1 MSALGTAALGLGS
14 SIISSAF
21 GSLFGDNSA
30 KKQFKYQQE
39 LNREAFQHDVDMWNR
54 QNAYNTPSAQMERL
68 QAAGLN
74 PNLVY
79 GNGGATNTAN
89 NAPSYNAGSAPDVSS
104 ARAAAASL
112 ANQGFNTALNF
123 QMQQVQAANL
133 QADTELKNTQGQLN
147 QTNNEV
153 ALLDKYLKQNTVD
166 DNIRY
171 QLEKWKQDLV
181 LGRNQIKLGDQQ
193 FTLNMYQMKKLDA
206 ETGNIIANTKLTKLQ
221 AEEIAITLQ
230 YLPEVL
236 RSQIHLNNANAYKAI
251 QSGNLDIEKANTE
264 RTQQYLNTVT
274 SSLKVTE
281 NSLKKATFNDVVNNE
296 HFKSLSAKEQYDVLY
311 AFSWLKSYKDVFGSD
326 GIAGSVYNP
335 IMMNRLQPNFPVDNS
350 NHYDTEAEKAG
361 FKPNGD
367 GTYNYHGYRFK
378 RK

>member
-30 KKQFKYQQE
+30 KKQFKYQQQ

-89 NAPSYNAGSAPDVSS
+89 NAPTYNAGSAPDVSA
-104 ARAAAASL
+104 ARSAAASL

-123 QMQQVQAANL
+123 KLQQVQAANL
-133 QADTELKNTQGQLN
+133 QADTDLKQTQGQLN

-153 ALLDKYLKQNTVD
+153 ALIDKYLKQTTVD

-181 LGRNQIKLGDQQ
+181 LGRNQIKIGDQQ
-193 FTLNMYQMKKLDA
+193 ITLNQLQMKKLDA
-206 ETGNIIANTKLTKLQ
+206 EIGSILANTNLTKEQ
-221 AEEIAITLQ
+221 AEQVSIYNQ

-236 RSQIHLNNANAYKAI
+236 RSQISNNNANAYNAI
-251 QSGNLDIEKANTE
+251 QHGRLAVKQAETEQYRAFTEFARGDLVRSEADIKEIE
-264 RTQQYLNTVT
+264 QYIASHTID
-274 SSLKVTE
+274 
-281 NSLKKATFNDVVNNE
+281 DVIRSTR
-296 HFKSLSAKEQYDVLY
+296 FKSLTGEQQYYILRDFGVWKAMRDAFGADGALMGVGTLATSAAVNLTHSLTK
-311 AFSWLKSYKDVFGSD
+311 
-326 GIAGSVYNP
+326 
-335 IMMNRLQPNFPVDNS
+335 
-350 NHYDTEAEKAG
+350 
-361 FKPNGD
+361 
-367 GTYNYHGYRFK
+367 
-378 RK
+378 

>member
-1 MSALGTAALGLGS
+1 MGPLGTAAIGLGS
-14 SIISSAF
+14 SLISSAF
-21 GSLFGDNSA
+21 GSIFGNNSA
-30 KKQFKYQQE
+30 KQQFKYQQQ

-89 NAPSYNAGSAPDVSS
+89 NAPTYNAGSAPDVSS

-123 QMQQVQAANL
+123 QLQQVQAANL
-133 QADTELKNTQGQLN
+133 QADTELKQTQGQLN
-147 QTNNEV
+147 QTNNEL

-193 FTLNMYQMKKLDA
+193 FLLNQSQMKKLDA
-206 ETGNIIANTKLTKLQ
+206 EVGFVLANTKLTKEQ
-221 AEEIAITLQ
+221 AEQVSIYNQ

-236 RSQIHLNNANAYKAI
+236 RSQISANNANAYNAI
-251 QSGNLDIEKANTE
+251 QHGRLAVQQAVTEKYRAFTEFARGNLVRSEADIKEIEHYIASHTIDDIIADKHFQSLDRELQYNILLEFGASKAE
-264 RTQQYLNTVT
+264 REAYGYGEGAIGGIMTGIQTNLNNGV
-274 SSLKVTE
+274 
-281 NSLKKATFNDVVNNE
+281 NSLLEVVGIDTKAT
-296 HFKSLSAKEQYDVLY
+296 
-311 AFSWLKSYKDVFGSD
+311 
-326 GIAGSVYNP
+326 P
-335 IMMNRLQPNFPVDNS
+335 
-350 NHYDTEAEKAG
+350 
-361 FKPNGD
+361 
-367 GTYNYHGYRFK
+367 K

>member
-21 GSLFGDNSA
+21 GSIFGDNSA
-30 KKQFKYQQE
+30 KKQFKYQQQ

-89 NAPSYNAGSAPDVSS
+89 NAPTYNAGSAPDVSA
-104 ARAAAASL
+104 ARSAAASL
-112 ANQGFNTALNF
+112 ANQGFNTALNL

-133 QADTELKNTQGQLN
+133 QADTELKETQGKLN

-153 ALLDKYLKQNTVD
+153 ALIDKYLKQSTVD

-193 FTLNMYQMKKLDA
+193 IVLNEAQMRKLDA
-206 ETGNIIANTKLTKLQ
+206 EIDSIVENTNLTKAQ
-221 AEEIAITLQ
+221 AEQVSIYNQ

-236 RSQIHLNNANAYKAI
+236 RSQIASNNANAYNAI
-251 QSGNLDIEKANTE
+251 QHGRLAVKQAETEQYRAFTEFARGNLVRSEADIKEIE
-264 RTQQYLNTVT
+264 HYI
-274 SSLKVTE
+274 SSHTID
-281 NSLKKATFNDVVNNE
+281 DVIRST
-296 HFKSLSAKEQYDVLY
+296 HFKSLTGEQQYYILRDFGVWKAMRDAFGADGALMGVGTLATSAAVNLVHSLTK
-311 AFSWLKSYKDVFGSD
+311 
-326 GIAGSVYNP
+326 
-335 IMMNRLQPNFPVDNS
+335 
-350 NHYDTEAEKAG
+350 
-361 FKPNGD
+361 
-367 GTYNYHGYRFK
+367 
-378 RK
+378 

>member
-1 MSALGTAALGLGS
+1 MSALGTVALGLGS

-30 KKQFKYQQE
+30 KKQFKYQQQ

-89 NAPSYNAGSAPDVSS
+89 NAPTYNAGSAPDVSS

-123 QMQQVQAANL
+123 KLQQVQAANL
-133 QADTELKNTQGQLN
+133 QADTELKQSQGQLN

-153 ALLDKYLKQNTVD
+153 ALIDKYLKQTTVD

-181 LGRNQIKLGDQQ
+181 LGRNQIKIGDQQ
-193 FTLNMYQMKKLDA
+193 ITLNQLQMKKLDA
-206 ETGNIIANTKLTKLQ
+206 EIGNILANTNLTKEQ
-221 AEEIAITLQ
+221 AEQVSIYNQ

-236 RSQIHLNNANAYKAI
+236 RSQISNNNANAYNAI
-251 QSGNLDIEKANTE
+251 QQGRLAVKQAETEQYRAFTEFARGNLVRSEADIKEIE
-264 RTQQYLNTVT
+264 QYIASHTID
-274 SSLKVTE
+274 
-281 NSLKKATFNDVVNNE
+281 DVIRSTR
-296 HFKSLSAKEQYDVLY
+296 FKSLTGEQQYYILRDFGVWKAMRDAFGADGALMGVGTLATSAAVNLTRTLTK
-311 AFSWLKSYKDVFGSD
+311 
-326 GIAGSVYNP
+326 
-335 IMMNRLQPNFPVDNS
+335 
-350 NHYDTEAEKAG
+350 
-361 FKPNGD
+361 
-367 GTYNYHGYRFK
+367 
-378 RK
+378 

>member
-30 KKQFKYQQE
+30 KKQFKYQQQ

-89 NAPSYNAGSAPDVSS
+89 NAPTYNAGSAPDVSS

-123 QMQQVQAANL
+123 QLQQVQAANL
-133 QADTELKNTQGQLN
+133 QADTDLKQTQGQLN

-153 ALLDKYLKQNTVD
+153 ALIDKYLKQSTVD

-181 LGRNQIKLGDQQ
+181 LGRNQIKIGDQQ
-193 FTLNMYQMKKLDA
+193 ITLNQFQMKKLDA
-206 ETGNIIANTKLTKLQ
+206 EIGYILANTNLTKER
-221 AEEIAITLQ
+221 AEEVSIYNQ
-230 YLPEVL
+230 YLPDVL
-236 RSQIHLNNANAYKAI
+236 KSQISANNANAYNAI
-251 QSGNLDIEKANTE
+251 QHGRLAVKQAETEQYRAFTEFARGNLVRSEADIKDIEHYIASHTID
-264 RTQQYLNTVT
+264 
-274 SSLKVTE
+274 
-281 NSLKKATFNDVVNNE
+281 DVIRST
-296 HFKSLSAKEQYDVLY
+296 HFKSLTGEQQYYVLRDFGVWKAMRDAFGADGALMGVGTLATSAAVNLTRTLTK
-311 AFSWLKSYKDVFGSD
+311 
-326 GIAGSVYNP
+326 
-335 IMMNRLQPNFPVDNS
+335 
-350 NHYDTEAEKAG
+350 
-361 FKPNGD
+361 
-367 GTYNYHGYRFK
+367 
-378 RK
+378 